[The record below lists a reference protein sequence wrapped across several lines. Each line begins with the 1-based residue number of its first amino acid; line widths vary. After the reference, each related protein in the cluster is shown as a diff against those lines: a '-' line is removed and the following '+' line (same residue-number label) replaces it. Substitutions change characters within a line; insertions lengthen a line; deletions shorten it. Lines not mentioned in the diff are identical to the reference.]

1 MKSDLSGNSVWLQ
14 ASGFQQLVK
23 IFGIFN
29 ELLSTLNVNFT
40 RFARN
45 VEWDFFAYFQTACPH
60 FDYRAKK
67 GVR

>member
-29 ELLSTLNVNFT
+29 ELLSTLNVNFA

-45 VEWDFFAYFQTACPH
+45 V
-60 FDYRAKK
+60 
-67 GVR
+67 